1 MTTQK
6 PVDSAVSQARILIV
20 DDHPIIRQGV
30 ARLIESQPDMTVCC
44 EAADARQALKCIEKV
59 DPDLAIIDL
68 SLDKDLSGVDLLKDI
83 NLRFPYVST
92 LVLSMHSESVFA
104 ERVLRAGAK
113 GYVMKEEA
121 PETILTAIRRVLEG
135 KVYLSDGMSTKM
147 LTSFAGRNS
156 PAEKLGAESLSDRE
170 LEILNL
176 IGRGLG
182 PSLIAEKLCLSVKTI
197 ETHRTHIKQKLQI
210 QSSCKLL
217 QYAIEWVKAEGSV

>member
-1 MTTQK
+1 MTIEK
-6 PVDSAVSQARILIV
+6 PVDSAVSQATILIV

-44 EAADARQALKCIEKV
+44 EVANARQALKYIEKGC
-59 DPDLAIIDL
+59 PDLAIIDL
-68 SLDKDLSGVDLLKDI
+68 SLDKDLSGLDLLKDI
-83 NLRFPYVST
+83 NVRFPHVST

-135 KVYLSDGMSTKM
+135 KVYLSDDISNKM
-147 LTSFAGRNS
+147 LTSFAGRNC
-156 PAEKLGAESLSDRE
+156 PAEKLGIECLSNRE
-170 LEILNL
+170 LEILEL

-182 PSLIAEKLCLSVKTI
+182 TSRIAEKLCLSVKTI
-197 ETHRTHIKQKLQI
+197 ETHRTHIRQKLQI
-210 QSSCKLL
+210 QSSGELL